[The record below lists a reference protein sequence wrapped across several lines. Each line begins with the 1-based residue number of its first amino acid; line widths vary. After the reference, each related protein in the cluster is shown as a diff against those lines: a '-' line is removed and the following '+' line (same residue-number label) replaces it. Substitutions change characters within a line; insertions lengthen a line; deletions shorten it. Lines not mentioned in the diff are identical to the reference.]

1 MSLANLHELDRRG
14 IAREVQKTKRAMF
27 IGRWQ
32 PFHNGHKWL
41 INQKLSEGSPVLV
54 AVRDIPPDEKNPFT
68 TEQTIEM
75 LKKAYEKH
83 DVVIISIP
91 DIESVNY
98 GRGVGYGINE
108 HVPPPDVGFISAT
121 SIRDKIKN
129 DDDSW
134 KNSVD
139 ERIWSLVEEYLK

>member
-1 MSLANLHELDRRG
+1 
-14 IAREVQKTKRAMF
+14 MF

-41 INQKLSEGSPVLV
+41 INQKLNEGIPCLV

-68 TEQTIEM
+68 TDQTLEM
-75 LKKAYEKH
+75 LEAAYADD
-83 DVVIISIP
+83 DVVVISIP

-108 HVPPPDVGFISAT
+108 HVPPPDVGFVSAT
-121 SIRDKIKN
+121 SIRQRIQEG
-129 DDDSW
+129 DDSW
-134 KNSVD
+134 KQNVD
-139 ERIWSLVEEYLK
+139 AKIHFLVEKYLNT